1 MDIEQFLQYLASH
14 ETTREM
20 AEVFALVHRKDVAAA
35 GKLAG

>member
-20 AEVFALVHRKDVAAA
+20 AEVFAFVHRKDLAAA
-35 GKLAG
+35 GKREG